1 MDLLICYEIRP
12 NGRMRQYLTPWVS
25 ILFQRCLGV
34 AIILMKAVLTLSF
47 TFIDLELSFKKNDP
61 GRHLSN
67 AVCELLNLLH
77 QSYIVTGGS
86 VRLFNTTDGSSG
98 LNWFGRVLSDLR
110 RWVNTCGGMHCIGVT
125 MWVLTEVRLRACA
138 GSSQWW
144 KQLLSFYSYT
154 GLQWIHT
161 SKWMSVHRK

>member
-1 MDLLICYEIRP
+1 MNYWISDFYSKFSPSCYYSLRTVLCCVIAIMIFISLNAQNCHSSIRP
-12 NGRMRQYLTPWVS
+12 SGRTRQYLTPWVS
-25 ILFQRCLGV
+25 ILFQRCSGV
-34 AIILMKAVLTLSF
+34 IIILMKAVLTLSF

-125 MWVLTEVRLRACA
+125 MWD
-138 GSSQWW
+138 
-144 KQLLSFYSYT
+144 
-154 GLQWIHT
+154 WI
-161 SKWMSVHRK
+161 R